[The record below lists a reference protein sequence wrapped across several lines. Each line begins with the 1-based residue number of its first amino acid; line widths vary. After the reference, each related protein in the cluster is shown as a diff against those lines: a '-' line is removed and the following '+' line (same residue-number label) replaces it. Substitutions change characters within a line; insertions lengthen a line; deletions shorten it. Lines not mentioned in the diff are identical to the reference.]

1 MDPAALGQ
9 TDPRPFAPAEQSKTS
24 PDMKALLLSL
34 LALFFGAFLVYPL
47 IRLLEGAFL
56 ITDGQGNTSFTLA
69 FFRLLI
75 ENRLYRLSFI
85 NSFEIALLATACTA
99 IVSVPLAVFFTG
111 YRFPGRELLRPALLA
126 PLILP
131 PFVGALGIK
140 HIFARFGALNLLLAK
155 VGIVSLAH
163 PIDWLGASGFTGI
176 VILEVLHLF
185 PIFFLSVSAALVNI
199 DPSLLDAAANL
210 GASTWRRFITITLPL
225 ARPGLFAGACI
236 VFISAFTDLGTPLI
250 LNFTTT
256 VPTQIFNASVDPNGE
271 QIGYAFVVA
280 TLVLVMIFFLLVR
293 RFGESSTSAMPGRA
307 SHAST
312 DETLSTGAGWCV
324 TLATAILLFISILPH
339 LGVILTSFAGRW
351 FFTILPTQYSMQY
364 YAEVFTNGLTA
375 TSITNSLLY
384 SSLSALLD
392 LALGLA
398 IAHLLARAVFPG
410 KALLDALAMLPLALP
425 GLVLAFGLL
434 MSYNL
439 HGWWSWIN
447 PRVNPTF
454 LLVISYAL
462 RRLPYIVRA
471 AHAGYQQTSI
481 TLEEASYNLGAGRWR
496 TFTRITLPLIA
507 PSLIAGTILTFCFAM
522 LEVSDSLILAMET
535 RFAPITR
542 GIYEIMGRPSP
553 DSAALASALGVLAM
567 VLLGGGLLLG
577 SRLLGQRLGGFFR
590 A

>member
-1 MDPAALGQ
+1 
-9 TDPRPFAPAEQSKTS
+9 
-24 PDMKALLLSL
+24 MKRLLLFL
-34 LALFFGAFLVYPL
+34 LALFFGAFLIYPL
-47 IRLLEGAFL
+47 IGLLGGAFL
-56 ITDGQGNTSFTLA
+56 LTDAQGHKTFTLS
-69 FFRLLI
+69 FFQLLI
-75 ENRLYRLSFI
+75 ENRLYRLSFV
-85 NSFEIALLATACTA
+85 NSFEIATLATTFTA
-99 IVSVPLAVFFTG
+99 LVSIPLAVLFTRC
-111 YRFPGRELLRPALLA
+111 RFPGRELLRPAMLA

-140 HIFARFGALNLLLAK
+140 HIFARFGMVNLLLAK
-155 VGIVSLAH
+155 LGIISLAH

-210 GASTWRRFITITLPL
+210 GASAWRRFTTITLPL

-250 LNFTTT
+250 LNFSAT
-256 VPTQIFNASVDPNGE
+256 VPTQIFNASVDANSE

-280 TLVLVMIFFLLVR
+280 TLVIVMVFFLFVR
-293 RFGESSTSAMPGRA
+293 RFGESASSLMPARA
-307 SHAST
+307 SHAAT
-312 DETLSTGAGWCV
+312 EQTLSPWAGAC
-324 TLATAILLFISILPH
+324 ATAVVAAFLFVSILPH
-339 LGVILTSFAGRW
+339 IGVVLNSFAERW
-351 FFTILPTQYSMQY
+351 FFTILPTKISTQY
-364 YAEVFTNGLTA
+364 YAEVFTNMTNA
-375 TSITNSLLY
+375 SFVTNSLLY
-384 SSLSALLD
+384 SGLSAFLD
-392 LALGLA
+392 LGLGLV
-398 IAHLLARAVFPG
+398 IAHLLAREIFPG
-410 KALLDALAMLPLALP
+410 KSLLDATAMLPLALP
-425 GLVLAFGLL
+425 GLVLAFALL

-439 HGWWSWIN
+439 HGWWAWIN
-447 PRVNPTF
+447 PRVDPTF

-471 AHAGYQQTSI
+471 AYAGYQQTSI
-481 TLEEASYNLGAGRWR
+481 TLEEASLNLGAGRWR

-553 DSAALASALGVLAM
+553 DSAALACALGVLAIG
-567 VLLGGGLLLG
+567 LLGGGLLLG
-577 SRLLGQRLGGFFR
+577 SRLMGQRFGGFFR
-590 A
+590 I

>member
-1 MDPAALGQ
+1 MKFAALL
-9 TDPRPFAPAEQSKTS
+9 F
-24 PDMKALLLSL
+24 
-34 LALFFGAFLVYPL
+34 LALFFGAFLIYPL
-47 IRLLEGAFL
+47 LGLLDGAFFL
-56 ITDGQGNTSFTLA
+56 TDADGHKTFTLA
-69 FFRLLI
+69 FFGLLL
-75 ENRLYRLSFI
+75 ENRLYRLSFL
-85 NSFEIALLATACTA
+85 NSLEIALLSTAFTTL
-99 IVSVPLAVFFTG
+99 ISIPLAIAFTRC
-111 YRFPGRELLRPALLA
+111 RFPGRDWLRPLLLA

-140 HIFARFGALNLLLAK
+140 HIFARFGAVNLLLAK
-155 VGIVSLAH
+155 VGLISLAH
-163 PIDWLGASGFTGI
+163 PIDWLGASGFAGI

-185 PIFFLSVSAALVNI
+185 PILYLSLSATLANI

-210 GASTWRRFITITLPL
+210 GASAWRRFVTITLPL

-250 LNFTTT
+250 LNFSAT
-256 VPTQIFNASVDPNGE
+256 VPTQIFNAAADANSE

-280 TLVLVMIFFLLVR
+280 TLALVMIFFLLVR
-293 RFGESSTSAMPGRA
+293 RFGESAASMPARA
-307 SHAST
+307 SHAAT
-312 DETLSTGAGWCV
+312 ETTLTPLAGWAV
-324 TLATAILLFISILPH
+324 TLAVGAFLFVAILPH
-339 LGVILTSFAGRW
+339 IGVVIGSFAERW
-351 FFTILPTQYSMQY
+351 FFTVLPTQVSLRY
-364 YAEVFTNGLTA
+364 YQDVFTNRLTA

-384 SSLSALLD
+384 SGLSAFLD
-392 LALGLA
+392 LALGLV

-410 KALLDALAMLPLALP
+410 KSLLDALAMLPLALP

-434 MSYNL
+434 MSYNW
-439 HGWWSWIN
+439 HGAWAWIN
-447 PRVNPTF
+447 PRTNPTF

-471 AHAGYQQTSI
+471 AYAGYQQTSI

-496 TFTRITLPLIA
+496 TFSRVTLPLIA

-542 GIYEIMGRPSP
+542 GIYEVMGRPSP
-553 DSAALASALGVLAM
+553 DSAALACALGVLAM
-567 VLLGGGLLLG
+567 ALLGGGLWLG
-577 SRLLGQRLGGFFR
+577 SRLMGQRLGGFFR